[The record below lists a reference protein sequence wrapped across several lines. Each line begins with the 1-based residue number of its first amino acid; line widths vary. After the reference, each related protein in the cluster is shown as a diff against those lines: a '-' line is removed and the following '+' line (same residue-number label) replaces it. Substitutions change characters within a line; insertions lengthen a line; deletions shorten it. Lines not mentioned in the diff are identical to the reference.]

1 VFEQGGPSKKTP
13 VVDLFS
19 SSDEEDIIPNTSHDF
34 EFTQRLYDELNH
46 ALVGPSDDGKI
57 IINSDSNEE
66 EEVHEETVTDA
77 KATPSAAV
85 VKPSTLAASP
95 TDVDED
101 PGATPN
107 DSNDGLSPGQD
118 VGKSSGGGDGV
129 DTS

>member
-34 EFTQRLYDELNH
+34 EFTQRLYDELNR

-57 IINSDSNEE
+57 MINSDSNEE
-66 EEVHEETVTDA
+66 EEVHEETITDA

-101 PGATPN
+101 PGAMLN
-107 DSNDGLSPGQD
+107 DSNDMSPGQD